1 MVGQRRYWRY
11 FAFFQLCLVIVFF
24 GALFFLPPFY
34 EGLIGRIHELKN
46 DGYDGIGIA
55 VQLGRLDIVSLS
67 VAFLGIGVLGIGV
80 GFFALF
86 SFFQVREDAK
96 ESARK
101 EAVTVARAEVRA
113 YFESQLDEAVE
124 SILQRRDR
132 RSGKIESPDTSR
144 AELVND
150 GDQE

>member
-34 EGLIGRIHELKN
+34 EGPIGRIHELKN

-67 VAFLGIGVLGIGV
+67 VAFLGIGV

-132 RSGKIESPDTSR
+132 RSGKIEPPDTSR